1 MADPD
6 GTDPG
11 PSMGAERLPA
21 LDPERMTAEQRRVAE
36 AILSGPR
43 GSIQGPFNAWLRSP
57 ALADLLQRVGAYLRF
72 ETPLPPRVKE
82 FAILVTARE
91 WDCQFEWWAHHR
103 LALEAGLKPEIAAD
117 LAAGRRPAGM
127 AEDERLVYDFATELR
142 RERNVS
148 DEVYRAALAA
158 FGEQGVV
165 DLIALNGYYDLVS
178 MTLNVA
184 GVRVPEGDPPLCPLR
199 R

>member
-82 FAILVTARE
+82 FAILVTARPPS
-91 WDCQFEWWAHHR
+91 A
-103 LALEAGLKPEIAAD
+103 
-117 LAAGRRPAGM
+117 
-127 AEDERLVYDFATELR
+127 
-142 RERNVS
+142 S
-148 DEVYRAALAA
+148 RASS
-158 FGEQGVV
+158 
-165 DLIALNGYYDLVS
+165 I
-178 MTLNVA
+178 
-184 GVRVPEGDPPLCPLR
+184 
-199 R
+199 

>member
-1 MADPD
+1 MARSAI
-6 GTDPG
+6 TIPG
-11 PSMGAERLPA
+11 RSTGAERLPA
-21 LDPERMTAEQRRVAE
+21 LDSAGMSAQQRRVAE

-43 GSIQGPFNAWLRSP
+43 GSMEGPFSAWLRSP
-57 ALADLLQRVGAYLRF
+57 TLADLLQRVGAYLRF

-91 WDCQFEWWAHHR
+91 WDCQFEWYAHHR
-103 LALEAGLKPEIAAD
+103 LALEAGLEPQVAAD

-127 AEDERLVYDFATELR
+127 QEDERIVYDFATELR
-142 RERNVS
+142 RDRNVS
-148 DEVYRAALAA
+148 DEVYRAAVAA

-184 GVRVPEGDPPLCPLR
+184 GVRVPEGDPPLPPLR